1 MGFLSPWFLA
11 GIAAV
16 GIPLWLHL
24 LRQYKRTPQ
33 PFSSLMF
40 FERRVQSSVRHRRL
54 KYLLLLALRCT
65 LLALLALAFANPFV
79 NRTST
84 SVGRRK
90 LTIIAV
96 DRSFSMR
103 YGDHLRKAK
112 MRAQAIA
119 SGLRSRDMAQ
129 VFAVDSRVEAMT
141 SPEFSKDALQAAIQ
155 AIQPT
160 DQASSFGEFARALR
174 VMDQESNTRL
184 DVHFIS
190 DMQQTSMPPGFRDL
204 QVGPHTALT
213 LYSVASSNA
222 PNWAVENVNTSAHVY
237 DPNRT
242 RLTAT
247 IAGWQT
253 ETAARKVS
261 LVLDNK
267 VLASKE
273 INVPANGRTQAE
285 FLSFDVPYGPHRG
298 EIRLEPADQLPD
310 DNTFRFSVE
319 RSDPK
324 KVLFLYSGG
333 RAKESFYYK
342 AAMESSSDTGLLVQ
356 PAPLEQ
362 ATTIDLSKFAFVVL
376 NDPGEMDS
384 AAAQAICSYISRGGA
399 ALIALGR
406 NSAQLGK
413 VPLAGDRL
421 SGQLETQGA
430 ARFDAGDPALRGA
443 GQFDNVQFF
452 QAVSLSPKPNTRV
465 IAKLAD
471 GSPLLLEEPMAEGRM
486 LIFTAALD
494 TSTSD
499 FPVHSSFVPFVVQTG
514 HYLAGSE
521 ENSPSVVA
529 GTTVPLRRAQNQ
541 GTAADVIGP
550 NGQHELTLNDA
561 SKTMNFALLQDGF
574 YEIQRADRRRLL
586 VAVHADRRESDL
598 RTVPRETLALWRNTG
613 NESAASETVGAQKE
627 TRPWGLWRYVML
639 LVLAAAVLES
649 LFARRYLKEE
659 RQTV

>member
-16 GIPLWLHL
+16 AIPLWLHL

-54 KYLLLLALRCT
+54 KYLLLLALRCA
-65 LLALLALAFANPFV
+65 LLALLALAFANPFI
-79 NRTST
+79 NRTAT
-84 SVGRRK
+84 SAGRRK

-103 YGDHLRKAK
+103 YGEHMRQAK
-112 MRAQAIA
+112 LRAQAVA

-129 VFAVDSRVEAMT
+129 VFAVDSHVEAMT
-141 SPEFSKDALQAAIQ
+141 APEFDKGALHAAIE
-155 AIQPT
+155 AIQPN
-160 DQASSFGEFARALR
+160 DQASSFGEFVRALR
-174 VMDQESNTRL
+174 VMDQENNTRL

-213 LYSVASSNA
+213 LYSVASSSA
-222 PNWAVENVNTSAHVY
+222 PNWAVESVNTSSHVY

-267 VLASKE
+267 TVASKE
-273 INVPANGRTQAE
+273 VTIPANGRAQVE
-285 FLSFDVPYGPHRG
+285 FLSFDVPYGAHRG
-298 EIRLEPADQLPD
+298 QIRLEPADGLPND
-310 DNTFRFSVE
+310 DSFPFSVE

-324 KVLFLYSGG
+324 KVLFLYAAG
-333 RAKESFYYK
+333 RAQEAFYYK
-342 AAMESSSDTGLLVQ
+342 SAMESAPDTGLLVQ
-356 PAPLEQ
+356 PAPIEK
-362 ATTIDLSKFAFVVL
+362 AATIDLTKFAYVVL
-376 NDPGEMDS
+376 DDPGEMDS

-406 NSAQLGK
+406 NSGRLGK
-413 VPLAGDRL
+413 VPLAGDHL
-421 SGQLETQGA
+421 NGELQPQGA
-430 ARFDAGDPALRGA
+430 AKFDAEDPALRGTS
-443 GQFDNVQFF
+443 QFENVQFF
-452 QAVSLSPKPNTRV
+452 QAARLSPKPSARV

-471 GSPLLLEEPMAEGRM
+471 GSPLLEEEPMAEGRM
-486 LIFTAALD
+486 LIFTSALD

-499 FPVHSSFVPFVVQTG
+499 FPLHSSFVPFVVQTG
-514 HYLAGSE
+514 HYLAGFE

-529 GTTVPLRRAQNQ
+529 GTTVALRRARNQ

-550 NGQHELTLNDA
+550 DGRHRLALSDA
-561 SKTMNFALLQDGF
+561 SKAMNFALLQDGF
-574 YEIQRADRRRLL
+574 YEVQRADRRRLL

-598 RTVPRETLALWRNTG
+598 RAVPAEMLQLWRNTG
-613 NESAASETVGAQKE
+613 NDSAAAETAGEQKQI
-627 TRPWGLWRYVML
+627 RPWSLWRYVML
-639 LVLAAAVLES
+639 LVLVAALVES
-649 LFARRYLKEE
+649 VFARRYLKEE
-659 RQTV
+659 RQTA